1 MKKLLAGVAT
11 ATLFASSAFAANP
24 NTGCGLG
31 YLLWQ
36 SALNVNDDSTVVQVL
51 ETTTNS
57 ISWSQTFGITFGISG
72 CRKPSSF
79 ANNDQ
84 VQNYVA
90 SNMDA
95 LMADSAVG
103 HGDSIDGLAK
113 LINVDVDKLGADLYT
128 NYDKVFPR
136 QDVAYSEVVDSIATI
151 ETR

>member
-11 ATLFASSAFAANP
+11 ATVLASTALAGNP

-31 YLLWQ
+31 YVLWQ
-36 SALNVNDDSTVVQVL
+36 SALNVDDSSVVVQVL
-51 ETTTNS
+51 EGTTNG

-72 CRKPSSF
+72 CRKPASF

-90 SNMDA
+90 SNLDA
-95 LMADSAVG
+95 LMADSATG

-113 LINVDVDKLGADLYT
+113 LINVDVDKLGADLYA
-128 NYDKVFPR
+128 NYDKVFPS
-136 QDVAYSEVVDSIATI
+136 QTVAYADVVDSIASI
-151 ETR
+151 EVR